1 MQGRTAPVGGIPDR
15 RSREDMLTPVYP
27 CIVRLYGYT
36 PEARKVWEDDLLTL
50 TCRGAFRFS
59 GRLAGCLFS
68 VCGDIV
74 LGSVSMPCTI
84 SPLLL

>member
-27 CIVRLYGYT
+27 CIVRLVRLYSGGQ
-36 PEARKVWEDDLLTL
+36 EGLGGRSLDLDLP
-50 TCRGAFRFS
+50 GAFRFS

-68 VCGDIV
+68 LCGDIV
-74 LGSVSMPCTI
+74 LGSVSMPCTF